1 MELKEETKD
10 INEIFKRLKKRDFSG
25 NTGQAVK
32 NSSYTFSK
40 TFISKIGSIIFT
52 VILARVLLP
61 ELFGL
66 YSLTFS
72 TLVFLS
78 LISDLGISNALV
90 NFISKEIGKG
100 DYSKAKGYF
109 LNLFKIK
116 TYLTLLSTI
125 IILASAYFI
134 SVVYYGKPI
143 FYALVIG
150 AFYVAA
156 ASIMNFLEFVLV
168 SENKFKMINKKEI
181 IFQLLRLVGVPI
193 FVILLMK
200 TTLSSEG
207 ILAPIFALLTIV
219 NILVI
224 FYIYFYL
231 KKHSTFL
238 NSREKKLNFQD
249 KQRLKKFLIPIF
261 AMSLSGILFG
271 YIDIIML
278 GHFVGA
284 EFIAYYSI
292 AFNLAA
298 SAGVLLGF
306 SAISLFPIF
315 SRLSK
320 TRLDE
325 GFRKS
330 RRIVI
335 LFSLLGAIIL
345 FFIAKPLILILYGI
359 EYSPAIYLLRLF
371 SIILITEPIISLY
384 NTYYMSQERTRV
396 VAVLLISTTI
406 LNIILNYLFIT
417 HGLRIGMLA
426 AVEGACY
433 ATILSKIV
441 YLVGIGIT
449 KSRN

>member
-40 TFISKIGSIIFT
+40 TIFSKVGSIIFT

-72 TLVFLS
+72 TLVFFS

-90 NFISKEIGKG
+90 NFVSKAIGKG
-100 DYSKAKGYF
+100 DYPKAKGYF

-116 TYLTLLSTI
+116 IYLTILSTV
-125 IILASAYFI
+125 IILASAYFV

-143 FYALVIG
+143 FYALVVG
-150 AFYVAA
+150 AFYVAVV
-156 ASIMNFLEFVLV
+156 SIMTFLEFILV

-181 IFQLLRLVGVPI
+181 IFQLLRLAGVPI
-193 FVILLMK
+193 FVVLLMR
-200 TTLSSEG
+200 TSLSGEG
-207 ILAPIFALLTIV
+207 ILTAIFALLTII
-219 NILVI
+219 NLLVI
-224 FYIYFYL
+224 FYVYFYL
-231 KKHSTFL
+231 RKHSVFMGL
-238 NSREKKLNFQD
+238 IEKKLNQQE
-249 KQRLKKFLIPIF
+249 KIRLKKFLIPIF
-261 AMSLSGILFG
+261 TMSLSGILFG

-278 GHFVGA
+278 GHFVRG

-292 AFNLAA
+292 AFNLAS
-298 SAGVLLGF
+298 SAGLILGF
-306 SAISLFPIF
+306 SAIALFPIF

-320 TRLDE
+320 TRLNE

-330 RRIVI
+330 RRIVL
-335 LFSLLGAIIL
+335 LFSTLGAIAL
-345 FFIAKPLILILYGI
+345 FFIAKPLILLVYGI
-359 EYSPAIYLLRLF
+359 EYFPAIYLLRLF
-371 SIILITEPIISLY
+371 SVILITEPIISLY
-384 NTYYMSQERTRV
+384 NTYYMSQERTQI

-406 LNIILNYLFIT
+406 LNIILNYWFISN
-417 HGLRIGMLA
+417 GLKIGMLA

-433 ATILSKIV
+433 ATILSKIA